1 MTKDRFAITTFALGA
16 FILAAT
22 HAQSQ
27 TRNCAPHEVV
37 VERLGA
43 NYGESRQAMA
53 LGADNSVVEIYAS
66 SETGTWTI
74 TVTRPGGP
82 TCLVAVGDNY
92 QYVNEPLANFDSQ
105 S

>member
-1 MTKDRFAITTFALGA
+1 MTKDRLVIMSFALGA
-16 FILAAT
+16 FMLAAT

-27 TRNCAPHEVV
+27 SRNCAAHNVV
-37 VERLGA
+37 VERLGSH
-43 NYGESRQAMA
+43 YGESRQSVG
-53 LGADNSVVEIYAS
+53 LGADSSVVEIFAS

-82 TCLVAVGDNY
+82 TCMVAVGDNY
-92 QYVNEPLANFDSQ
+92 QYLNEPLANFDSE

>member
-1 MTKDRFAITTFALGA
+1 MTKDKLFVMTFGLGV
-16 FILAAT
+16 FMLAA
-22 HAQSQ
+22 AQGHSQ
-27 TRNCAPHEVV
+27 SRNCA
-37 VERLGA
+37 ERATVLETLGA
-43 NYGESRQAMA
+43 NYGESRQSMG
-53 LGADNSVVEIYAS
+53 LGADNSVIEVFAS

-92 QYVNEPLANFDSQ
+92 QHLDEPLANYDSK